1 MMSSAEP
8 LPGYGVGDMLV
19 LFEEL
24 CCLTTYP
31 KEQMIK
37 SAK

>member
-1 MMSSAEP
+1 MYFCN
-8 LPGYGVGDMLV
+8 LIIVF

-31 KEQMIK
+31 KE
-37 SAK
+37 